1 MGVSKLPQV
10 HYGQRSLR
18 SGDIYPDVVLN
29 LQLSTQYFCTDS
41 DESKVE
47 RLALPSKVGVDD
59 TRAQV
64 IVQYLPLRD
73 DSRFNFLV
81 WLNLLLFLC

>member
-29 LQLSTQYFCTDS
+29 LQLSTQYFCADS

-47 RLALPSKVGVDD
+47 RLALPSKVGGHDA
-59 TRAQV
+59 RAQV